1 MQNRRSFFK
10 ALTSFA
16 LALPFATGPAA
27 RAAAAPAAAVSVA
40 QDFTIVNGWVLTRAD
55 LAALG
60 RDDL

>member
-27 RAAAAPAAAVSVA
+27 RAAAAPAVV